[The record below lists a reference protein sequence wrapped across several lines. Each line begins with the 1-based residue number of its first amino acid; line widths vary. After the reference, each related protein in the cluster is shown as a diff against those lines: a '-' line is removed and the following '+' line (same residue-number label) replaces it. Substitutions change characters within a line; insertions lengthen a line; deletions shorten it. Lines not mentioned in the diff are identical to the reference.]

1 MTVEELEIQ
10 IRDNSE
16 SAVRGLDALAATLG
30 KLKTVTSG
38 LGLSGISRQ
47 IAAISSAAQST
58 PNDAGSKMQS
68 LAKGLSA
75 LSTLGQLKVSPAVAN
90 QIRNLGS
97 AAQSLNGVSFA
108 PITQLSSALSS
119 LGGIGRTN
127 LTPTFNQLSKL
138 PQIAAELKTVDFD
151 GFTANVQRLSSALL
165 PLSTM
170 RGSGIGSVISQ
181 LGKLPAVAKQLKT
194 LDFDDFARDIQRVT
208 AALAPLSAQLTRVS
222 GSLSSMSPAFRQAS
236 AAMNNVSARTS
247 SGTRSFGLF
256 GSGAFGASL
265 RLGVL
270 ILAVRRLAS
279 VLSDM
284 IDQSN
289 KYIENLNLFTVAMR
303 NGAAEAQSFAEHVSD
318 LMGIDPSDWMRN
330 QGVFNT
336 LATGF
341 GVAADRAAIM
351 SKNLT
356 QLGYDISSFFNISV
370 EDSMQKL
377 QSGIA
382 GELEPLRRLGY
393 DLSQAKLEATALA
406 LGIDQSVSSM
416 NQAQKAQLRYY
427 AIMTQVTQAQGDMA
441 RTLTSPA
448 NQLRILQASFTQ
460 CARAIG
466 NIFIPIL
473 NAVIPVAIAVV
484 KVITMVANAIA
495 SLFGFSLPTVDYSGV
510 SSGFGDIAAGAG
522 DAADAMGGAADAAKA
537 LKRATVGLDELN
549 ILQTNNDTGGGGGG
563 AGGAGGGGGN
573 FDFDLPQY
581 DFLAGLINTKTDE
594 IVGKIVEFGNRI
606 AKAFEPATDKL
617 RELFSILEDQSGGY
631 GFATLLTQ
639 TFVSLSES
647 IGSACGAILAVLNP
661 VIEALD
667 IPELVFEGLWTLND
681 LFKALDD
688 VFESLTPGLELFSKN
703 GLAPIAESLNSGLT
717 DGMQHLRDL
726 FDDLGQWFED
736 NEEQLTEFMGELGRT
751 VGELWKAFE
760 PFQSA
765 VVSLFWSE
773 TEEAIGDLG
782 RTASESLPPITDALR
797 MFNDALAKLNGTGFF
812 EAEAQVWKDIFA
824 IVKGIVTLDFG
835 GHFDRLSELG
845 NSLSALG
852 DTIREGIGDIVSENF
867 PNLWEAIVDGGD
879 SQKILD
885 GVLKDL
891 SQSFSEVKDDVVGFF
906 TDAWDSIKEIWE
918 TVAEWFDTNVVTPL
932 KKVFPGLES
941 WLSKPFSTAYG
952 NTTHTWGS
960 AKTWFTGSVNNP
972 LSMLFTKTG
981 TGISGSFT
989 GAKQTSQSVWSTVN
1003 GWFGANVKTPI
1014 SGTFSGLQSNI
1025 QNAFSS
1031 AKNGVM
1037 NAWGNISNWF
1047 TKNVKN
1053 PITSIF
1059 SGHDWRSIGST
1070 AANALKNGFGSIR
1083 MPKFHFN
1090 WVWSYKSISILG
1102 KTFGMNIPW
1111 PNISFYQGGGF
1122 PVSGQLFMA
1131 RENGIPEMVGQM
1143 GGRTAVANNDQI
1155 VDGIRRG
1162 VYEAQMEQNALLREE
1177 IALLRQLLAKESTA
1191 VAQVTTSDIVNGISR
1206 KNRRDGR
1213 VVVPVGT

>member
-38 LGLSGISRQ
+38 LGLAGISRQ
-47 IAAISSAAQST
+47 IAAISSAAQSM

-119 LGGIGRTN
+119 LGGIGRPN

-138 PQIAAELKTVDFD
+138 PQIAAQLKTVDFD

-222 GSLSSMSPAFRQAS
+222 GSLSAMSPAFRQAS

-265 RLGVL
+265 KLGVL

-377 QSGIA
+377 QSGIS

-581 DFLAGLINTKTDE
+581 DFLAGLIETKTDE

-703 GLAPIAESLNSGLT
+703 GLAPIAESLNSGMT

-751 VGELWKAFE
+751 VGELWKAFD

-824 IVKGIVTLDFG
+824 VVKGIVTLDFG

-891 SQSFSEVKDDVVGFF
+891 SQAFGSIGDVFSSIGEAIKNELEFISEWFGDCVISIQEFFSPLTEWFQDTVWNPIVELFSPIAETIGGFFSDAWNAIVGVWNAVSGWFSTNIFDPLNKLFSEIRRVATEFF
-906 TDAWDSIKEIWE
+906 TQAWTNIKIVWAI
-918 TVAEWFDTNVVTPL
+918 VSWWFDTNIWSPIKNAVAAVT
-932 KKVFPGLES
+932 
-941 WLSKPFSTAYG
+941 
-952 NTTHTWGS
+952 S
-960 AKTWFTGSVNNP
+960 A
-972 LSMLFTKTG
+972 
-981 TGISGSFT
+981 I
-989 GAKQTSQSVWSTVN
+989 
-1003 GWFGANVKTPI
+1003 
-1014 SGTFSGLQSNI
+1014 GTF
-1025 QNAFSS
+1025 FS
-1031 AKNGVM
+1031 
-1037 NAWGNISNWF
+1037 NAWNTVSGIWRAVSNWF
-1047 TKNVKN
+1047 TSTVITPLKNAFSAGLNKIKDIFVNLWSDIRSVFKSVYSWFTSNVVN
-1053 PITSIF
+1053 PI
-1059 SGHDWRSIGST
+1059 R
-1070 AANALKNGFGSIR
+1070 NAFK
-1083 MPKFHFN
+1083 
-1090 WVWSYKSISILG
+1090 
-1102 KTFGMNIPW
+1102 
-1111 PNISFYQGGGF
+1111 
-1122 PVSGQLFMA
+1122 
-1131 RENGIPEMVGQM
+1131 
-1143 GGRTAVANNDQI
+1143 AVANGVIGAIN
-1155 VDGIRRG
+1155 GMIRG
-1162 VYEAQMEQNALLREE
+1162 
-1177 IALLRQLLAKESTA
+1177 
-1191 VAQVTTSDIVNGISR
+1191 
-1206 KNRRDGR
+1206 
-1213 VVVPVGT
+1213 

>member
-222 GSLSSMSPAFRQAS
+222 GSLSAMSPAFRQAS

-265 RLGVL
+265 KLGVL

-356 QLGYDISSFFNISV
+356 QLEYDISSFFNISV

-377 QSGIA
+377 QSGIS

-563 AGGAGGGGGN
+563 AGGAGGGGGGD
-573 FDFDLPQY
+573 FDFELPEY
-581 DFLAGLINTKTDE
+581 DFLADLVNTKTDE
-594 IVGKIVEFGNRI
+594 MVEKIQEMGKRLQSVFQPAIDK
-606 AKAFEPATDKL
+606 AK
-617 RELFSILEDQSGGY
+617 ELFGILGGQAAQFDWAKQL
-631 GFATLLTQ
+631 GD
-639 TFVSLSES
+639 TFWALAEAVSSAGELILS
-647 IGSACGAILAVLNP
+647 VLNP
-661 VIEALD
+661 VIEALN
-667 IPELVFEGLWTLND
+667 IPEIVFTALETLKIAFSAVANV
-681 LFKALDD
+681 LNVLK
-688 VFESLTPGLELFSKN
+688 PGLTAFSEKF
-703 GLAPIAESLNSGLT
+703 LAPIAEWINKTVVKALEKLQSWITKISDWFSQNSETITSFLSSFG
-717 DGMQHLRDL
+717 GY
-726 FDDLGQWFED
+726 LGEIWRY
-736 NEEQLTEFMGELGRT
+736 L
-751 VGELWKAFE
+751 E
-760 PFQSA
+760 PFLS
-765 VVSLFWSE
+765 
-773 TEEAIGDLG
+773 
-782 RTASESLPPITDALR
+782 
-797 MFNDALAKLNGTGFF
+797 
-812 EAEAQVWKDIFA
+812 
-824 IVKGIVTLDFG
+824 GIVETVFIG
-835 GHFDRLSELG
+835 IE
-845 NSLSALG
+845 SA
-852 DTIREGIGDIVSENF
+852 I
-867 PNLWEAIVDGGD
+867 
-879 SQKILD
+879 D
-885 GVLKDL
+885 GVLSAAEFLMPILTGVFDFISGGMAAVSESGVWQALSDVMVGLNTAFIGLQTFNWDLICEGL
-891 SQSFSEVKDDVVGFF
+891 SQAFGSIGDVFSSIGEAIKNELEFISEWFGDCVISIQEFFSPLTEWFQDTVWNPIVELFSPIAETIGGFFSDAWNAIVGVWNAVSSWFSTNIFDPLNKLFSEIRRVATEFF
-906 TDAWDSIKEIWE
+906 TQAWTNIKIVWAI
-918 TVAEWFDTNVVTPL
+918 VSWWFDTNIWSPIKNAVAAVTSAIGT
-932 KKVFPGLES
+932 F
-941 WLSKPFSTAYG
+941 FSNAW
-952 NTTHTWGS
+952 NT
-960 AKTWFTGSVNNP
+960 
-972 LSMLFTKTG
+972 
-981 TGISGSFT
+981 ISGIWR
-989 GAKQTSQSVWSTVN
+989 AV
-1003 GWFGANVKTPI
+1003 
-1014 SGTFSGLQSNI
+1014 
-1025 QNAFSS
+1025 
-1031 AKNGVM
+1031 
-1037 NAWGNISNWF
+1037 SNWF
-1047 TKNVKN
+1047 TSTVITPLKNAFSAGLNKIKDIFVNLWSGIRSVFKSVYSWFTSNVVN
-1053 PITSIF
+1053 PIRNAFKAVANGVIGAINGMIRGLNSI
-1059 SGHDWRSIGST
+1059 HI
-1070 AANALKNGFGSIR
+1070 
-1083 MPKFHFN
+1083 
-1090 WVWSYKSISILG
+1090 
-1102 KTFGMNIPW
+1102 NIPSAVQSLLGLSQGYIGF
-1111 PNISFYQGGGF
+1111 NIGYIPYYAKGGF